1 LKVTDKGAIVALPYG
16 VEGFAPIKHTVREDG
31 KSLKVDD
38 VAEFKIIEFNKENK
52 RIVISHSRIWEE
64 QRAEARVHEVESRKK
79 EAKAATSAV
88 KKVKDS
94 VEKST
99 LGDLSVLAQLKE
111 QMEGAESKAKK
122 AKKSEEEAK

>member
-1 LKVTDKGAIVALPYG
+1 
-16 VEGFAPIKHTVREDG
+16 
-31 KSLKVDD
+31 
-38 VAEFKIIEFNKENK
+38 
-52 RIVISHSRIWEE
+52 
-64 QRAEARVHEVESRKK
+64 
-79 EAKAATSAV
+79 V

-122 AKKSEEEAK
+122 ASAAKKSEEEAN

>member
-1 LKVTDKGAIVALPYG
+1 M
-16 VEGFAPIKHTVREDG
+16 
-31 KSLKVDD
+31 
-38 VAEFKIIEFNKENK
+38 
-52 RIVISHSRIWEE
+52 
-64 QRAEARVHEVESRKK
+64 
-79 EAKAATSAV
+79 

-122 AKKSEEEAK
+122 APAAAPAKKVEEAAAPSEESEEEAAQ